1 MSIIFCSFVLACC
14 MNLNQPSN
22 GVDDA
27 IVVGNALDKP
37 SNDPRHVECLNLVR
51 NIYEQAF
58 FQLKNAATYDEVLKI
73 KKLINDYIENLE
85 DDYRQELDDICK
97 GRNSVYK
104 SEYEEIVGLS
114 SRFENEIETAIERV
128 VAADLVGI
136 RFIET
141 TKDGFFKDK
150 EWKFAADDKLTVKIA
165 KVERVN
171 DDVKFC
177 VTIDLLTPT
186 RGRYTI
192 DGEVRYYHGDNGWV
206 FDMFLGN
213 SIMPQITNAYNN
225 CITIKHKG
233 WKGQRSLEFIN
244 HSNVK
249 LGVYVSLKIWL
260 KDEIHKGRVVVEP
273 NEKKE
278 IGGLF
283 IGDVEEYTLHY
294 IERY

>member
-1 MSIIFCSFVLACC
+1 M
-14 MNLNQPSN
+14 
-22 GVDDA
+22 
-27 IVVGNALDKP
+27 
-37 SNDPRHVECLNLVR
+37 
-51 NIYEQAF
+51 
-58 FQLKNAATYDEVLKI
+58 
-73 KKLINDYIENLE
+73 KKLIFLIMTLAS
-85 DDYRQELDDICK
+85 CA
-97 GRNSVYK
+97 SMFA
-104 SEYEEIVGLS
+104 GL
-114 SRFENEIETAIERV
+114 RV
-128 VAADLVGI
+128 VDFVFAEHEHSCEVQAPLSDGLPDAERIAADLVGV

-192 DGEVRYYHGDNGWV
+192 DGEVRYYHSDNGWV

-283 IGDVEEYTLHY
+283 IGDIEEYTLHY

>member
-1 MSIIFCSFVLACC
+1 M
-14 MNLNQPSN
+14 
-22 GVDDA
+22 
-27 IVVGNALDKP
+27 
-37 SNDPRHVECLNLVR
+37 
-51 NIYEQAF
+51 
-58 FQLKNAATYDEVLKI
+58 
-73 KKLINDYIENLE
+73 KKLVLSMMALLLCASSFAGL
-85 DDYRQELDDICK
+85 QLAELGFECVSPEQKYSCEVQAPLSDGLPDAE
-97 GRNSVYK
+97 R
-104 SEYEEIVGLS
+104 IV
-114 SRFENEIETAIERV
+114 
-128 VAADLVGI
+128 ADLVGV

-150 EWKFAADDKLTVKIA
+150 EWRFAVDDKLTVNITNI
-165 KVERVN
+165 ERVN
-171 DDVKFC
+171 DDVKLC

-206 FDMFLGN
+206 FDMFLGY

-233 WKGQRSLEFIN
+233 WKGQRSLEFVN

-260 KDEIHKGRVVVEP
+260 KDEVYKGRVVVEP
-273 NEKKE
+273 NETKE

-283 IGDVEEYTLHY
+283 VGDIEEYTLHY
-294 IERY
+294 IERF